1 MIPSV
6 QTPPQV
12 PLSARSSFLELRARE
27 RAQALLDQG
36 TFRELLDPFERL
48 ESPWLEMQGIV
59 PQCDDGVIVA
69 RGRLDGKEAM
79 IIAIEGAF
87 QGGALGEVSGEKIA
101 TALEL
106 ARRDCERGSLV
117 RPVLLLETGGV
128 RLQEGLL
135 GEANIARIHAEMV
148 ALRLSMPVVG
158 IIAGMVGCFGGMSI
172 TAGLCSYLIS
182 TREGRLGLNG
192 PAVIEEEA
200 GLAEFDASDRPLIW
214 SITGGEQRVA
224 SGLVDRLVEDDIA
237 TIRQALLGCFAS
249 GLPDRPRSTQ
259 VQEYRARLMHLDLTT
274 QLAPEAVRAR
284 LTQGRET

>member
-1 MIPSV
+1 MSPSV
-6 QTPPQV
+6 PSQV
-12 PLSARSSFLELRARE
+12 PMSARNSFLELLARE

-69 RGRLDGKEAM
+69 RGRLDGKEAL

-87 QGGALGEVSGEKIA
+87 QGGAVGEVSGEKIA

-106 ARRDCERGSLV
+106 ARHDCERGSPV

-135 GEANIARIHAEMV
+135 GEANMARIHAELV
-148 ALRLSMPVVG
+148 ALRSCIPVVG

-182 TREGRLGLNG
+182 TREGRLSLNG

-224 SGLVDRLVEDDIA
+224 SGLLDLLVEDDLA
-237 TIRQALLGCFAS
+237 TVRQALLGCFACGFPNCS
-249 GLPDRPRSTQ
+249 RSAQ
-259 VQEYRARLMHLDLTT
+259 VQEYRSRLMHLDLTN

-284 LTQGRET
+284 LTQGRDT